1 MFRKKLCDR
10 LSIALTLK
18 VNTRPKSPLVFLEP
32 KLTQVNKFANFPFGE
47 GSAQ

>member
-18 VNTRPKSPLVFLEP
+18 ENTRPKSPLVFLEP
-32 KLTQVNKFANFPFGE
+32 KLTQVNKLAKFRFRE
-47 GSAQ
+47 GSGI